1 MKLPFLVNPPFR
13 IIAHRGASAYAPEN
27 TLAAFQLAVDMGV
40 REIELDVQLSLD
52 RRVVVCH
59 DLSLE
64 RYGYPGLVESMSWE
78 ELEALDMGSWFSP
91 FLYSNERM
99 PRLENL
105 FERYGS
111 RVTYHIEIKGRSPEL
126 PQRVCRLVDRFGLQ
140 EQVIVTGFSF
150 EALKEI
156 RRLSSGQRLG
166 WLVNNL
172 GREIL
177 SRSDELDLFQL
188 CPHADSVTPEA
199 VRAARAAVP
208 EVRAWGIE
216 GRPEDVLRLIQKTLD
231 ARCDGATLNWP
242 DWVSYPV

>member
-1 MKLPFLVNPPFR
+1 MKLPFIVNPPFR

-52 RRVVVCH
+52 RQVVICH

-64 RYGYPGLVESMSWE
+64 RYGYPGLVESMKWAD
-78 ELEALDMGSWFSP
+78 LEALDMGSWFSP
-91 FLYSNERM
+91 FLYANERM
-99 PRLENL
+99 LRLEDL

-111 RVTYHIEIKGRSPEL
+111 RVTYHIEIKGRNPEL
-126 PQRVCRLVDRFGLQ
+126 PQRMCRLVERFGLQ
-140 EQVIVTGFSF
+140 QQVIVTGFSYD
-150 EALKEI
+150 ALRET
-156 RRLSSGQRLG
+156 RRLSSGLRLG

-172 GREIL
+172 GRDIL
-177 SRSDELDLFQL
+177 SQSHQLDLFQL

-199 VRAARAAVP
+199 VRTARAAVP

-216 GRPEDVLRLIQKTLD
+216 GRREDVLRLIRKILD
-231 ARCDGATLNWP
+231 ARCGGATLNWP